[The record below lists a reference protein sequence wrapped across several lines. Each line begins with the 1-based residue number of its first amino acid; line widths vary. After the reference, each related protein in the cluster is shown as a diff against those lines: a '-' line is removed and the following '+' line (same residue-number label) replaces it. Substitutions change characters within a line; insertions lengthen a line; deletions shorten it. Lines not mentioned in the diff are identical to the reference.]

1 MARKTKKEAEQTRT
15 DILDAA
21 VRVFSVRGVSR
32 TALNDIAKE
41 AGVTRGAI
49 YWHFNNK
56 TDLLGALWDQLF
68 LPIEPIV
75 QASESEDETDPLGRM
90 REALLSLFTSLAND
104 PMQLQLFRILH
115 DKCELVEDTG
125 TEHLHRANC
134 HRDGLKRIGIVLS
147 NAVARKQLP
156 QGYDI
161 HLASIATISFI
172 DGLLANWLMFPTL
185 IRADRE
191 IPLLVD
197 ELMLMLRRGFLSSA
211 QNDQD
216 EE

>member
-1 MARKTKKEAEQTRT
+1 MARKTKEEARQTRT
-15 DILDAA
+15 DILSAA
-21 VRVFSVRGVSR
+21 IRIFSVRGVSR
-32 TALNDIAKE
+32 TTLNDIAKE

-56 TDLLGALWDQLF
+56 NDLLAALWDQLF

-75 QASESEDETDPLGRM
+75 QASESSDESDPLGRM
-90 REALLSLFTSLAND
+90 REALLSLFTSLASD
-104 PMQLQLFRILH
+104 PTQLQLFRILH

-134 HRDGLKRIGIVLS
+134 HRDGLKRIGTVLS
-147 NAVARKQLP
+147 NSVARGQLP
-156 QGYDI
+156 PDYNI
-161 HLASIATISFI
+161 HLASIAAISFI

-197 ELMLMLRRGFLSSA
+197 ELMAMLRRGFSA
-211 QNDQD
+211 RSHDSQ
-216 EE
+216 

>member
-1 MARKTKKEAEQTRT
+1 MARKTKEEARQTRT
-15 DILDAA
+15 DILAA
-21 VRVFSVRGVSR
+21 AIRIFSVRGVSR
-32 TALNDIAKE
+32 TTLNDIAKE

-49 YWHFNNK
+49 YWHFQNK
-56 TDLLGALWDQLF
+56 TDLLAALWDQLF

-75 QASESEDETDPLGRM
+75 QASESNDESDPLGRM
-90 REALLSLFTSLAND
+90 REALLSLFTSLASD

-115 DKCELVEDTG
+115 NKCELVEDTG

-134 HRDGLKRIGIVLS
+134 HRDGLKRIGTVLA
-147 NAVARKQLP
+147 NAVAREHLP
-156 QGYDI
+156 PDYNI

-197 ELMLMLRRGFLSSA
+197 ELMAMLRRGFSSS
-211 QNDQD
+211 QQH
-216 EE
+216 EKEGL

>member
-1 MARKTKKEAEQTRT
+1 MARKTKEEAKQTRA

-21 VRVFSVRGVSR
+21 IRIFSVRGVSR
-32 TALNDIAKE
+32 TTLNDIAKE

-49 YWHFNNK
+49 YWHFDNK
-56 TDLLGALWDQLF
+56 NDLLAALWDQLF

-75 QASESEDETDPLGRM
+75 QASESKDENDPLGRM

-134 HRDGLKRIGIVLS
+134 HRDGLKRIGTVLA
-147 NAVARKQLP
+147 NGVAKGQLP
-156 QGYDI
+156 PDYDI
-161 HLASIATISFI
+161 HLASIAAISFI

-185 IRADRE
+185 IRADKE
-191 IPLLVD
+191 IPRLVD
-197 ELMLMLRRGFLSSA
+197 GLMAMLRRSFSTPA
-211 QNDQD
+211 DID
-216 EE
+216 KAHA

>member
-1 MARKTKKEAEQTRT
+1 MARKTKEEARQTRA

-21 VRVFSVRGVSR
+21 IRIFSVRGVSR
-32 TALNDIAKE
+32 TTLNDIAKE

-49 YWHFNNK
+49 YWHFDNK
-56 TDLLGALWDQLF
+56 NDLLAALWDQLF
-68 LPIEPIV
+68 LHIEPIV
-75 QASESEDETDPLGRM
+75 QASESKDENDPLGRM

-134 HRDGLKRIGIVLS
+134 HRDGLKRIGTVLG
-147 NAVARKQLP
+147 NGVAKGQLP
-156 QGYDI
+156 PDYDI
-161 HLASIATISFI
+161 HLASIAAISFI

-185 IRADRE
+185 IRADKE
-191 IPLLVD
+191 IPRLVD
-197 ELMLMLRRGFLSSA
+197 ELMAMLRRSFSTPA
-211 QNDQD
+211 DID
-216 EE
+216 KARA

>member
-1 MARKTKKEAEQTRT
+1 MARKTKEEARQTRS
-15 DILDAA
+15 DILAA
-21 VRVFSVRGVSR
+21 AIRVFSVRGVSR
-32 TALNDIAKE
+32 TTLNDIAKE

-56 TDLLGALWDQLF
+56 TDLLAALWDQLF

-75 QASESEDETDPLGRM
+75 QASESKDEADPLGRM
-90 REALLSLFTSLAND
+90 HEALLSLFTSLAND

-134 HRDGLKRIGIVLS
+134 HRDGLKRIGLVLG
-147 NAVARKQLP
+147 NAVARGQLP
-156 QGYDI
+156 PGYDI

-191 IPLLVD
+191 IPLLVN
-197 ELMLMLRRGFLSSA
+197 ELMAMLCRGFSFS
-211 QNDQD
+211 QQHKK
-216 EE
+216 EGV